1 MDAIFKDTE
10 NSKTPEPYRL
20 LLYLSGK
27 INLKG
32 VINILLYE
40 I

>member
-27 INLKG
+27 INLKRSDKY
-32 VINILLYE
+32 LAL
-40 I
+40 